1 MTTCPS
7 PTKLMHPTYILMR
20 GIGQTEPEKIRDVD
34 VSVKD
39 PNGFEYFIACPHG
52 NVETELDRLVDWLN
66 NSPFDE
72 FATATA
78 FFHEFESIHP
88 FEDGNGRTG
97 RVFFQAILR
106 ELGLKNCGLCKFEEK
121 LLSDTGTYYNM
132 LAYTDMT
139 ANYTPLIHYVVE
151 SLHEVYREAIDTF
164 SEGSSLQHGREH
176 AQTRDEGKGDR
187 ELQPPGSLRM
197 GHPRRSLHQKQTGHI
212 GQTRHPRK
220 GKEDPQHALCILDPF
235 RDLKKSADIYN
246 EQRMEPRVQD

>member
-1 MTTCPS
+1 
-7 PTKLMHPTYILMR
+7 MHPTYILMR

-121 LLSDTGTYYNM
+121 LLSDTGTYYNL

-164 SEGSSLQHGREH
+164 S
-176 AQTRDEGKGDR
+176 
-187 ELQPPGSLRM
+187 
-197 GHPRRSLHQKQTGHI
+197 
-212 GQTRHPRK
+212 
-220 GKEDPQHALCILDPF
+220 
-235 RDLKKSADIYN
+235 
-246 EQRMEPRVQD
+246 